1 MLGHSTPSFASAAFP
16 SQNSGLSKAGFY
28 VFHVA
33 PEFLAAAILAALNVR
48 RIFSTGMWGD
58 TRGKDPPE
66 PEAEEEQV
74 QEPEKEQKQE
84 QKKDEPEPELRNRE
98 ATP

>member
-1 MLGHSTPSFASAAFP
+1 MLGHSTASFASAALP

-48 RIFSTGMWGD
+48 RMFSTGMWGD
-58 TRGKDPPE
+58 TRGTDPPE
-66 PEAEEEQV
+66 PKPEAEQV
-74 QEPEKEQKQE
+74 QEKGQE
-84 QKKDEPEPELRNRE
+84 QKDDSEPELRDRE